1 MAATVT
7 ACLCFLLFTVMAAVF
22 VADNPTMAGPATA
35 TDHGTP
41 SNDLIQVPEQLR
53 RVWDTSSRPQQEND
67 IKVISARRNGAPR
80 HLRCPVRRCCTA
92 LRKRLASEKGE
103 RWSCAG
109 NGAGHLSSDSNV
121 LVPNIS
127 WWTPTSSSSSPQ
139 KTWTPVSNQHTAAL
153 RDHGADADSNVAG
166 PGCRKSRYDGDCMEC
181 AAEQAGLFACVI
193 TFTRAETSEL
203 SLCSPSYFHVV
214 QPSTN
219 THEPPHAQQ
228 LATKNAVASAV
239 TSESPPLPVM
249 EFLMANSITQKP
261 RVGCNTGQEQVI
273 TSPSV
278 APESDPDSEPQSP
291 TFNTRPP
298 PFVLER
304 SGQSLTLHC
313 KAKGHPTPR
322 ITWLRGYRVIG
333 RDSSSRVA
341 TGPGGSLHFR
351 TLTGDDEYT
360 YRCVAENSYGHE
372 IATTNI
378 YVQQ

>member
-1 MAATVT
+1 MAVMV
-7 ACLCFLLFTVMAAVF
+7 CLCFLLFTVMAAVF

-41 SNDLIQVPEQLR
+41 SNDLTHVPEQLR
-53 RVWDTSSRPQQEND
+53 RVWDTSSRTQQEID
-67 IKVISARRNGAPR
+67 IKVVSVRRNGAPR
-80 HLRCPVRRCCTA
+80 HLRCPVRRCCAA

-109 NGAGHLSSDSNV
+109 HKAGRLSSDSNV

-166 PGCRKSRYDGDCMEC
+166 PGCRKSRYNGDCMEC

-214 QPSTN
+214 QLSTN
-219 THEPPHAQQ
+219 THEPPHTQQ
-228 LATKNAVASAV
+228 LPTKNAVVSTV
-239 TSESPPLPVM
+239 TSESPPRPVTG
-249 EFLMANSITQKP
+249 FLIANTQEP
-261 RVGCNTGQEQVI
+261 RIGSSTGQEQLI
-273 TSPSV
+273 MTSPSV
-278 APESDPDSEPQSP
+278 APEIDPQSP
-291 TFNTRPP
+291 TFITRPP

-322 ITWLRGYRVIG
+322 ITWLRGHRVIG
-333 RDSSSRVA
+333 RDSSSGVA
-341 TGPGGSLHFR
+341 TGPDGSLHFR

-360 YRCVAENSYGHE
+360 YRCIAENSYGRE
-372 IATTNI
+372 VITTNI
-378 YVQQ
+378 YIQ

>member
-1 MAATVT
+1 MAVMV
-7 ACLCFLLFTVMAAVF
+7 CLCFLLFTVMAAVF

-41 SNDLIQVPEQLR
+41 SNDLTHVPEQLR
-53 RVWDTSSRPQQEND
+53 RVWDTSSRTQQEID
-67 IKVISARRNGAPR
+67 IKVVSVRRNGAPR
-80 HLRCPVRRCCTA
+80 HLRCPVRRCCAA

-109 NGAGHLSSDSNV
+109 HKAGRLSSDSNV
-121 LVPNIS
+121 LLPNIS
-127 WWTPTSSSSSPQ
+127 WWISTSSSSADQ
-139 KTWTPVSNQHTAAL
+139 QTWIPFNQHATTQTEQHHGTENNVARTTGCRRSRYNGDCIASPPE
-153 RDHGADADSNVAG
+153 GAD
-166 PGCRKSRYDGDCMEC
+166 
-181 AAEQAGLFACVI
+181 LFACMI
-193 TFTRAETSEL
+193 TFPQAEAAEL

-214 QPSTN
+214 QLSTN
-219 THEPPHAQQ
+219 THEPPHTQQ
-228 LATKNAVASAV
+228 LPTKNAVVSTV
-239 TSESPPLPVM
+239 TSESPPRPVTG
-249 EFLMANSITQKP
+249 FLIANTQEP
-261 RVGCNTGQEQVI
+261 RIGSSTGQEQLI
-273 TSPSV
+273 MTSPSV
-278 APESDPDSEPQSP
+278 APEIDPQSP
-291 TFNTRPP
+291 TFITRPP

-322 ITWLRGYRVIG
+322 ITWLRGHRVIG
-333 RDSSSRVA
+333 RDSSSGVA
-341 TGPGGSLHFR
+341 TGPDGSLHFR